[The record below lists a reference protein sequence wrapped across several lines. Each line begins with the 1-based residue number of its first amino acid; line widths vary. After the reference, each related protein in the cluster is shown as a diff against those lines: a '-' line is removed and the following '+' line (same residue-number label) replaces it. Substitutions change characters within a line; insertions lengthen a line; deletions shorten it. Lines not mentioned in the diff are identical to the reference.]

1 MEGERRKQ
9 KVEVKNE
16 SKEFAGLSKWFFFSY
31 LNGPEQCHKTGEK
44 ENLRFGLVNFTAT
57 KGLRYPLVFS

>member
-1 MEGERRKQ
+1 M
-9 KVEVKNE
+9 KNE
-16 SKEFAGLSKWFFFSY
+16 SKKIYEKFSPAQLGLKIIFLISTALSDGGKVT
-31 LNGPEQCHKTGEK
+31 CEK